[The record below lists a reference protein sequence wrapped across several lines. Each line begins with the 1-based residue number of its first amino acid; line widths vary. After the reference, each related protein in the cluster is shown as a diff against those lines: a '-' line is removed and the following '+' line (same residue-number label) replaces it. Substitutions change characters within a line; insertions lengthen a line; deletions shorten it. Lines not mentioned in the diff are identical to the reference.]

1 MSKLDFSTVIN
12 RRGTDSYKW
21 DAADREVGNTETI
34 QMGCADMDFKS
45 PPEIIEE
52 LHKVVEH
59 GIFGYA
65 TLTQQYAPSIVSWYK
80 ERHNCEL
87 KPEWILY
94 VPRIVVACSVLV
106 NTFTQKGDKVIL
118 NSPYYPPLNDVTSG
132 CYREVICPAL
142 VEKDGRY
149 VMDLEALEKQIDA
162 STKLM
167 ILVSPHNPTTRI
179 WTREELQAIADFCVK
194 HDLLLFVDEIHSDF
208 AAKGQTFI
216 SMADIQGPIQDRLVV
231 VNAPA
236 KSFNVMG
243 CAMSYLIV
251 PNAEVRKRLEKALD
265 AAGETDA
272 NDFGNAVMRVA
283 YQKCGYYV
291 DEVNAYIDDN
301 DAYLREAALRC
312 ACDQRQGIIL
322 VCHYDNGRPVRS
334 YRRAWETAC
343 RRAGVS
349 MRFYDVRHIAA
360 TVMLGEGADLAA
372 VAAQLGHQSV
382 ATTGAIYA
390 HVTPT
395 GQAHAAELMPS
406 LGEVIDVSPIKK

>member
-1 MSKLDFSTVIN
+1 MRLRADKRLGGVFVFILSKRPSTLKRVFDVSKLDFSTVIN

-21 DAADREVGNTETI
+21 DAADRVVGNTETI

-65 TLTQQYAPSIVSWYK
+65 TLTQQYAPGIVSWYK

-87 KPEWILY
+87 KADWILY

-179 WTREELQAIADFCVK
+179 WTREELQAIAYFCVK
-194 HDLLLFVDEIHSDF
+194 HDLMLFVDEIHSDF

-216 SMADIQGPIQDRLVV
+216 SMADIKGPIQDRLVV

-236 KSFNVMG
+236 KTFNVMG

-251 PNAEVRKRLEKALD
+251 PNEDLRKRLEKALD

-301 DAYLREAALRC
+301 DAYLRDELPKLFPQVVVKPREGTYLLWVDFTKVFPNEEVLHDFFTNKAKVNVLMGSHFGPNF
-312 ACDQRQGIIL
+312 DGF
-322 VCHYDNGRPVRS
+322 VRINMGCP
-334 YRRAWETAC
+334 RATLEE
-343 RRAGVS
+343 V
-349 MRFYDVRHIAA
+349 MR
-360 TVMLGEGADLAA
+360 L
-372 VAAQLGHQSV
+372 
-382 ATTGAIYA
+382 
-390 HVTPT
+390 
-395 GQAHAAELMPS
+395 
-406 LGEVIDVSPIKK
+406 